1 MFSSSLKGDL
11 WNQVSVS
18 LCLVSELFRAILW
31 KVQERNLQMSC
42 ALASSLD
49 LCILISSLFGVNN
62 FGFAVAMAAMEI
74 GEDTPMLLPQSRCE
88 SI

>member
-1 MFSSSLKGDL
+1 
-11 WNQVSVS
+11 
-18 LCLVSELFRAILW
+18 
-31 KVQERNLQMSC
+31 MSC

-49 LCILISSLFGVNN
+49 LCIPISSLFGVNN

-74 GEDTPMLLPQSRCE
+74 GEDTRMLLPQSRCE